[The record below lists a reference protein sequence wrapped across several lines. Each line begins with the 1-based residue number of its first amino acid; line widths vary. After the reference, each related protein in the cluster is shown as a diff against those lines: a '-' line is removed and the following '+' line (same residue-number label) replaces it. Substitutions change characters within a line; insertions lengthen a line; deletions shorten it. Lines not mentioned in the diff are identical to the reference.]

1 MAPLILFSQ
10 TDTRNSTTAES
21 KDKVVTIPQ
30 SVAEKIIK
38 DLVAADSIRAAYNK
52 LKQQARRDSV
62 IVIKDTTLLVK
73 YKELCSKELMN
84 KDISLYKFGVAND
97 RLEDKVK
104 KYKTRNTILSFVT
117 IVAIGVTTALL
128 VR

>member
-1 MAPLILFSQ
+1 MILFSQ

-21 KDKVVTIPQ
+21 KDKVITLPQ
-30 SVAEKIIK
+30 SVVEKIVK
-38 DLVAADSIRAAYNK
+38 DLVDADSIKAAYNK
-52 LKQQARRDSV
+52 LKKQSRRKDSV
-62 IVIKDTTLLVK
+62 IIVKDTTLLTK
-73 YKELCSKELMN
+73 YQELCSKELMN

>member
-1 MAPLILFSQ
+1 
-10 TDTRNSTTAES
+10 
-21 KDKVVTIPQ
+21 VVTIPQ

>member
-1 MAPLILFSQ
+1 
-10 TDTRNSTTAES
+10 
-21 KDKVVTIPQ
+21 V
-30 SVAEKIIK
+30 EKIVK
-38 DLVAADSIRAAYNK
+38 DLVDADSIKAAYNK
-52 LKQQARRDSV
+52 LKKQSRRKDSV
-62 IVIKDTTLLVK
+62 IIVKDTTLLTK
-73 YKELCSKELMN
+73 YQELCSKELMN